1 MQQSAR
7 PHIRIWSITALIIAG
22 VAVVAAVSFRMLVRN
37 TAESFNA
44 QQLFLVRESSRSIV
58 EFIRGVE
65 TSLRAGADMLSFT
78 PQERILKPFL
88 TRYGNLLQGAALV
101 GADGELQQMHPTAAV
116 AADALQ
122 VLRKH
127 ITKASS
133 AGRDIFYSDIMAV
146 SGDARRDISF
156 VIGVAVPRTRQ
167 WLCGVVNFTEIKQR
181 LVYPLRSGRT
191 GYAWM
196 IDNDGVLLAHP
207 NTAME
212 GRKAIEVLRELWP
225 EYSSFNLEVIID
237 RAMTRGEEGKGE
249 YTGWHF
255 GEKRLTKKLIAYSPI
270 KLNGLLW
277 SIGVSAPYREALEPV
292 LRSMLGPLVFVL
304 CFIAIL
310 VAGAWLLSLQERRK
324 AVVNQELAW
333 SNEVFDGI
341 ADGISI
347 IDREY
352 RVLTVNRAVA
362 DWHGKPK
369 ILFRGLPCYKVF
381 QQQDAPC
388 HGCPARETFATGLPA
403 FRDRVRTT
411 IGGTPY
417 CFQLS
422 TFPLKDADGT
432 TIRVAEC
439 VHDISREMSLQE
451 ELLQHERK
459 EMIVKMSSQVAHEI
473 RNPLGSLTLNID
485 LLEEELGAGAA
496 ADLSEARQL
505 IATIKTEIEG
515 LHRVLKEYLE
525 CTRFPEIQPV
535 PQDVNGIIEELFN
548 LLEEDLRRKKILFK
562 TSLEYN
568 LPIAPVDKDQFKR
581 ALLNIMLNAVEAMPG
596 GGTIEV
602 VTRSR
607 EAWLE
612 IVVADTGAGIPA
624 DALEK
629 IFTPFFT
636 TKTGGT
642 GLGLSIAQHII
653 AEHKGA
659 ITCESASGQGARFI
673 VRIPL
678 TGQAFE
684 ESTPTGTGGRLL

>member
-1 MQQSAR
+1 
-7 PHIRIWSITALIIAG
+7 
-22 VAVVAAVSFRMLVRN
+22 
-37 TAESFNA
+37 
-44 QQLFLVRESSRSIV
+44 
-58 EFIRGVE
+58 
-65 TSLRAGADMLSFT
+65 
-78 PQERILKPFL
+78 
-88 TRYGNLLQGAALV
+88 
-101 GADGELQQMHPTAAV
+101 
-116 AADALQ
+116 
-122 VLRKH
+122 
-127 ITKASS
+127 
-133 AGRDIFYSDIMAV
+133 
-146 SGDARRDISF
+146 
-156 VIGVAVPRTRQ
+156 
-167 WLCGVVNFTEIKQR
+167 
-181 LVYPLRSGRT
+181 
-191 GYAWM
+191 M
-196 IDNDGVLLAHP
+196 IDSHGVLLAHP

-212 GRKAIEVLRELWP
+212 GRKAIDVLRELWP

-255 GEKRLTKKLIAYSPI
+255 GEKRLTKKLIAYSPVT
-270 KLNGLLW
+270 LNGLLW
-277 SIGVSAPYREALEPV
+277 SIGVSAPYREALSPV
-292 LRSMLGPLVFVL
+292 LQSMVGPLVFVL

-310 VAGAWLLSLQERRK
+310 VLGAWLLTVQERRK

-352 RVLTVNRAVA
+352 RVLMVNRAVA
-362 DWHGKPK
+362 AWHGKPQH
-369 ILFRGLPCYKVF
+369 LFRGMPCYKVF

-403 FRDRVRTT
+403 FRDRVSTAL
-411 IGGTPY
+411 GGKKY

-422 TFPLKDADGT
+422 TYPLKDAAGNT
-432 TIRVAEC
+432 VRVAEC
-439 VHDISREMSLQE
+439 VHDISREMALQE
-451 ELLQHERK
+451 EVLQHERK
-459 EMIVKMSSQVAHEI
+459 SMIVKMSSQVAHEI

-485 LLEEELGAGAA
+485 LLEDELDACGAA
-496 ADLSEARQL
+496 GLSEARHL
-505 IATIKTEIEG
+505 IATIKTEIES

-535 PQDVNGIIEELFN
+535 LQDVNGIIEDLFN

-562 TSLEYN
+562 TNLEYS
-568 LPIAPVDKDQFKR
+568 LPQAPVDKDQFRR
-581 ALLNIMLNAVEAMPG
+581 ALLNIVLNAVEAMPG

-602 VTRSR
+602 ATRSR
-607 EAWLE
+607 ESWIE

-653 AEHKGA
+653 AEHRGA
-659 ITCESASGQGARFI
+659 VLCESAPGRGACFTVRLPRAAQPAADPGQTGA
-673 VRIPL
+673 
-678 TGQAFE
+678 
-684 ESTPTGTGGRLL
+684 GGVVQ